1 MATNSARGNPID
13 ASEGP
18 SKTGEG
24 TPSPLAA
31 DVAGAVKEAVAQLDG
46 AGVHAPGQDAGVAS
60 AGADAAPKVK
70 TEKELERERKKAE
83 KAAKFEQKKAKAAA
97 VQADTA
103 ASSKGKEKKA
113 KAPKVEEEP
122 LAPYVEDTPLGEKK
136 RLKSFDDPQLKAY
149 NPVAVESAW
158 YEWWEKSGFFKPQFT
173 QDGKVKD
180 EGSFVIVIPPPNVTG
195 ALHMGHALGNSLQ
208 DVMIRWN
215 RMHGKTTLWLPGCDH
230 AGISTQSV
238 VENMLWRRQG
248 KTRHDLG
255 RKKFTDT
262 VWEWKDDY
270 HKRINNAQRKM
281 GGSTDWSREA
291 FTMDKNLSA
300 AVTETFVKLHEE
312 GVIYRANRLVNWCTK
327 LNTALSNLEVI
338 NKELPGR
345 TLLDVPGYDKKV
357 EFGIIVHFKYPIEG
371 TEETIEVATTRPETM
386 LGDTGIAVHPQDERY
401 KHLVGKNAIHP
412 FIKDR
417 LMPIVADDYV
427 DKEFGTGA
435 VKITPAHDPND
446 FALGQRHNLKFINIL
461 TDDGFMNENTGPYK
475 GQKRFDVRYTIQDD
489 LKARG
494 LYVDK
499 KDNPMKVPLCEKSK
513 DIIEPIM
520 KPQWWMK
527 MKDMAAEAVRV
538 VKEGQIKIKPESAEK
553 SYYRWM
559 EDVNDWCLS
568 RQLWWG
574 HQCPVYFAKVEGEAG
589 DPANDSLWFSGRTE
603 EEAQA
608 KAEKALAGKKF
619 TLERDEDVLDTWF
632 SSGLW
637 PFSTLGWPNNTHDLQ
652 TLYPT
657 SILET
662 GWDILFFWIARMIML
677 GMKMVGQIPFREV
690 YCHSL
695 VRDSEGRKMSKSL
708 GNVIDPLDVIKG
720 IPLEALHEKLTQGNL
735 HPSEVEKATKYQK
748 TAFPDGIPQCGADA
762 LRFCMVNYTT
772 GGGDINFDIKV
783 MHGYRKFCNKI
794 YQATKY
800 VLGKIDEGFVP
811 QKTGKLTGKESLAEK
826 WILHKMN
833 IAAKEIN
840 ESLAEREFMK
850 STATVYQYW
859 YNHLCDV
866 YIENSK
872 ALIQDGTE
880 EEKRSAVDTLYTAL
894 DNALRLIHP
903 FMPFL
908 TEELWQRLPRRPGDE
923 TPSIMLARYP
933 VYDPGLDDPAA
944 EAAYELVIGASKGIR
959 SLMGEYALKDETQ
972 AFVQTYDAT
981 AHATAVEQVQ
991 SIRSLSGKG
1000 VRSIAVL
1007 SGADARPA
1015 GCVAFP
1021 VSSAAAVF
1029 LHVKGRVDIDDEI
1042 ARAARKLART
1052 RAALA
1057 KQQRL
1062 VDDPS
1067 YRQKVAPALQDADRK
1082 RLADLASEA
1091 KGFEGTIKQF
1101 EDLKLE

>member
-1 MATNSARGNPID
+1 MATNSGRGNQIG
-13 ASEGP
+13 AAEGP

-24 TPSPLAA
+24 APPPVSS
-31 DVAGAVKEAVAQLDG
+31 DVKGAVKEAAGQADG
-46 AGVHAPGQDAGVAS
+46 AGVHAPGP
-60 AGADAAPKVK
+60 DAAVAPTAATAEPKVK

-83 KAAKFEQKKAKAAA
+83 KAAKFEQKKAKAA
-97 VQADTA
+97 QAAPA
-103 ASSKGKEKKA
+103 ATGKLKEKKA
-113 KAPKVEEEP
+113 KAPKAEEEA

-158 YEWWEKSGFFKPQFT
+158 YEWWESSGFFRPEFT

-255 RKKFTDT
+255 REKFVET
-262 VWEWKDDY
+262 VWEWKDEY

-281 GGSTDWSREA
+281 GVSTDWSREA

-312 GVIYRANRLVNWCTK
+312 GIIYRANRLVNWCTQ
-327 LNTALSNLEVI
+327 LNTALSNLEVV
-338 NKELPGR
+338 NKELTGR
-345 TLLDVPGYDKKV
+345 TLLDVPGYEKKV

-371 TEETIEVATTRPETM
+371 SEETIEVATTRPETM

-446 FALGQRHNLKFINIL
+446 FALGQRHGLKFINIL
-461 TDDGFMNENTGPYK
+461 TDNGLMNGNAGPYE
-475 GQKRFDVRYTIQDD
+475 GQKRFDVRYAVQND
-489 LKARG
+489 LKERG

-520 KPQWWMK
+520 KPQWWMR
-527 MKDMAAEAVRV
+527 MKDLAAEAIKV
-538 VKEGQIKIKPESAEK
+538 VKDGQIKIKPETAEK

-559 EDVNDWCLS
+559 EDINDWCLS

-574 HQCPVYFAKVEGEAG
+574 HQCPVYFAQVEGEAG
-589 DPANDSLWFSGRTE
+589 DRAEDSLWFSGRTE
-603 EEAQA
+603 EEARE
-608 KAEKALAGKKF
+608 KAEKALPGKKF

-637 PFSTLGWPNNTHDLQ
+637 PFSTLGWPNKTHDLQ
-652 TLYPT
+652 NLYPT
-657 SILET
+657 SVLET

-677 GMKMVGQIPFREV
+677 GLKMVGQVPFREV

-695 VRDSEGRKMSKSL
+695 VRDSDGRKMSKSL
-708 GNVIDPLDVIKG
+708 GNVVDPLDVIKG
-720 IPLEALHEKLTQGNL
+720 IPLEQLHEKLLQGNL
-735 HPSEVEKATKYQK
+735 HPNEVEKAKKYQR
-748 TAFPDGIPQCGADA
+748 TAFGDGIPECGADA

-800 VLGKIDEGFVP
+800 VLGKLDQDFLP
-811 QKTGKLTGKESLAEK
+811 KHTGRLTGKESLAEK

-833 IAAKEIN
+833 NAVKDIN
-840 ESLAEREFMK
+840 ENLADREFMK
-850 STATVYQYW
+850 STTAAYQYW
-859 YNHLCDV
+859 YNQLCDV

-872 ALIQDGTE
+872 ALIQDGAE
-880 EEKRSAVDTLYTAL
+880 DEKRSAIDTLYTAL
-894 DNALRLIHP
+894 DTALKLIHP

-908 TEELWQRLPRRPGDE
+908 TEELWQRLPRRPGDQ

-933 VYDPGLDDPAA
+933 VYDPELDNPAA
-944 EAAYELVIGASKGIR
+944 EAAYELVMGCSKGIR
-959 SLMGEYALKDETQ
+959 SLMAEYALKDE
-972 AFVQTYDAT
+972 AKVFVQTYDAT
-981 AHATAVEQVQ
+981 AQKTAIEQVV
-991 SIRSLSGKG
+991 SIKSLSGKG
-1000 VRSIAVL
+1000 VTSIDVIPG
-1007 SGADARPA
+1007 SDPRPA

-1021 VSSAAAVF
+1021 VSSSAAVF
-1029 LHVKGRVDIDDEI
+1029 LHVKGRVDIDSEI
-1042 ARAARKLART
+1042 SKAVKKVEKTRT
-1052 RAALA
+1052 AIA
-1057 KQQRL
+1057 KQQKL
-1062 VDDPS
+1062 LADPG
-1067 YRQKVAPALQDADRK
+1067 YQQKVAASLQEADRK
-1082 RLADLASEA
+1082 RLADLESEA

>member
-1 MATNSARGNPID
+1 MATNSGRGNPIN

-18 SKTGEG
+18 SKVGEG
-24 TPSPLAA
+24 APPPVSA
-31 DVAGAVKEAVAQLDG
+31 DVKGAVQEAAGQLDG
-46 AGVHAPGQDAGVAS
+46 AGVHAQGQDAAATP
-60 AGADAAPKVK
+60 AGAKVK
-70 TEKELERERKKAE
+70 TEKELEKERKKAE
-83 KAAKFEQKKAKAAA
+83 KAAKFEQKKAKAATQDA
-97 VQADTA
+97 PA
-103 ASSKGKEKKA
+103 AGKAKEKKA
-113 KAPKVEEEP
+113 KAAKTEEALP
-122 LAPYVEDTPLGEKK
+122 PYVEETPAGEKK
-136 RLKSFDDPQLKAY
+136 RLRSLDDPQLKAY
-149 NPVAVESAW
+149 NPIAVESAW
-158 YEWWEKSGFFKPQFT
+158 YEWWEKSGFFKPEFT
-173 QDGKVKD
+173 PDGKVKE
-180 EGSFVIVIPPPNVTG
+180 EGKFVIVIPPPNVTG

-255 RKKFTDT
+255 RKKFVET
-262 VWEWKDDY
+262 VWEWKEDY

-312 GVIYRANRLVNWCTK
+312 GIIYRANRLVNWCTK
-327 LNTALSNLEVI
+327 LNTALSNLEVS
-338 NKELPGR
+338 NKELTGR
-345 TLLDVPGYDKKV
+345 TFLDVPGYDKKV
-357 EFGIIVHFKYPIEG
+357 EFGTIVHFKYPIEG
-371 TEETIEVATTRPETM
+371 TNETIEVATTRPETM
-386 LGDTGIAVHPQDERY
+386 LGDTGIAVHPKDERY
-401 KHLVGKNAIHP
+401 KHLVGKNAVHP
-412 FIKDR
+412 FIEGR

-427 DKEFGTGA
+427 DPEFGTGA

-446 FALGQRHNLKFINIL
+446 FALGQRHNLQFINIL
-461 TDDGFMNENTGPYK
+461 TDDGLMNENAGPYK
-475 GQKRFDVRYTIQDD
+475 GQKRFDVRYTIQND
-489 LKARG
+489 LKERG

-513 DIIEPIM
+513 DVIEPIM
-520 KPQWWMK
+520 KPQWWMR
-527 MKDMAAEAVRV
+527 MKDMAAEAIKV
-538 VKEGQIKIKPESAEK
+538 VKEGQIKIKPETAER

-559 EDVNDWCLS
+559 EDINDWCLS

-574 HQCPVYFAKVEGEAG
+574 HQCPVYFANVEGETG
-589 DPANDSLWFSGRTE
+589 DRADDKLWFSGRTE
-603 EEAQA
+603 EEARA
-608 KAEKALAGKKF
+608 KAEKALPGKKF

-637 PFSTLGWPNNTHDLQ
+637 PFSTLGWPNKTHDLD

-657 SILET
+657 SVLET

-677 GMKMVGQIPFREV
+677 ALKMVGQVPFREV

-708 GNVIDPLDVIKG
+708 GNVIDPLDVISG
-720 IPLEALHEKLTQGNL
+720 IPLEQLHEKLALGNL
-735 HPSEVEKATKYQK
+735 HPSEVEKAKKYQK

-800 VLGKIDEGFVP
+800 VLGKLDKDFVP
-811 QKTGKLTGKESLAEK
+811 QKTGKLTGKESLSEK

-833 IAAKEIN
+833 TAIKEIN
-840 ESLAEREFMK
+840 EAIPAREFNR
-850 STATVYQYW
+850 STTTAYQYW
-859 YNHLCDV
+859 YNQLCDV

-880 EEKRSAVDTLYTAL
+880 EEKRSAIDTLYTAL
-894 DNALRLIHP
+894 DNALKLIHP

-908 TEELWQRLPRRPGDE
+908 TEELWQRLPRRPGDATE
-923 TPSIMLARYP
+923 TIMLARYP
-933 VYDPGLDDPAA
+933 TYDPELDNPAA
-944 EAAYELVIGASKGIR
+944 EAAYELVIGCSKGVR
-959 SLMGEYALKDETQ
+959 SLMAEYALKDEAQ
-972 AFVQTYDAT
+972 VFIQTYDET
-981 AHATAVEQVQ
+981 AHQTAVDQVQ
-991 SIRSLSGKG
+991 SIKSLSGKG
-1000 VRSIAVL
+1000 INSIEVID
-1007 SGADARPA
+1007 SSHPRPA

-1021 VSSAAAVF
+1021 VSSSAAVF

-1042 ARAARKLART
+1042 NKASKKLEKT
-1052 RAALA
+1052 RGAIA
-1057 KQQRL
+1057 KQQKL
-1062 VDDPS
+1062 VNDPG
-1067 YRQKVAPALQDADRK
+1067 YQQKVAAALQEADRK
-1082 RLADLASEA
+1082 KLADLESEA

-1101 EDLKLE
+1101 EALKLE